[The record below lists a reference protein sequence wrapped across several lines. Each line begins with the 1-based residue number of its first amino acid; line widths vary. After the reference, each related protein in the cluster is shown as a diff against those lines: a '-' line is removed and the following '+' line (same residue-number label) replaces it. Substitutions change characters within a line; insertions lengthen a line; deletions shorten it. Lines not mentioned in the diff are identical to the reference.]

1 MFETTSLPMKW
12 LEISSRQICT
22 LLVKRI
28 FVAIESQDLVVLNLQ
43 VPISASL
50 LNVLPFICGLTTA
63 VIATNALMRLANTDN
78 SEPDAS
84 HYVH

>member
-12 LEISSRQICT
+12 LEISSRQIDT

-28 FVAIESQDLVVLNLQ
+28 FAAIESQDLVILNLQ
-43 VPISASL
+43 VLISARL
-50 LNVLPFICGLTTA
+50 LNVLPSICWQITV

-78 SEPDAS
+78 SEPDAP